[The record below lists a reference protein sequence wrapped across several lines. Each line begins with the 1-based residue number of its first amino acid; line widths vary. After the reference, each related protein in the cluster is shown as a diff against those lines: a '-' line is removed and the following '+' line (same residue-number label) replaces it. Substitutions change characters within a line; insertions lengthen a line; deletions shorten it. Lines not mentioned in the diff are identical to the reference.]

1 MIDLVISHYNEDLKW
16 IKDIKKDRIH
26 KIFIYS
32 KYNNQQEHAGIR
44 QRNINKKFDSVEY
57 YNHLSDK
64 IRKIKSPNIGR
75 ESETYLRYC
84 FEQYNSKVDGV
95 VFLQGQPH
103 VDIRIVNSWID
114 QIADHEPYTDNYKHL
129 DLYNMLTDGKLK
141 DWYGKCNES
150 KYNCFT
156 WMRTYVDSELY
167 PYKIKTYLNAE
178 FGIAKKFVKT
188 RSRIYY
194 LDLIHKELMD
204 SNPES
209 AHFFERLWFY
219 IFNCHKL

>member
-16 IKDIKKDRIH
+16 LNDVNKSNIR

-32 KYNNQQEHAGIR
+32 KYNEDQTHAGIR
-44 QRNINKKFDSVEY
+44 QKNLNKKFESNEY
-57 YNHLSDK
+57 YAELSDK
-64 IRKIKSPNIGR
+64 IKKIKSPNIGR

-84 FEQYNSKVDGV
+84 FEQYNADVEGV

-103 VDIRIVNSWID
+103 VDIRIVNSWIE
-114 QIADHEPYTDNYKHL
+114 QISSKRPYTDNYKKL

-141 DWYGKCNES
+141 NWYGNCNQS

-156 WMRTYVDSELY
+156 WLRTYVDSELY
-167 PYKIKTYLNAE
+167 PYRIKTYLNAE
-178 FGIAKKFVKT
+178 FGVAKKFIKT
-188 RSRIYY
+188 RSRLYY
-194 LDLIHKELMD
+194 LDLIHKELMT